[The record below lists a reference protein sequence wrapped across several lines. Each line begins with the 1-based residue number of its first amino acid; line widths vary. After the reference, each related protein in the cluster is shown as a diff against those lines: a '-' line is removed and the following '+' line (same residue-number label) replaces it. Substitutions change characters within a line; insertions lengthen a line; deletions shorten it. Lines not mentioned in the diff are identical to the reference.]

1 MANYANLKATIAANI
16 KQNGNEEITGPI
28 LQSVLTQMT
37 TLLGSGWAYAGV
49 ATPATAP
56 GTPDN
61 NVFYITS
68 TAGTYTNFGGLVVAE
83 NEVAILKYNGAWAK
97 DVPGIATAAQVTQL
111 GQKLSIPITIDNEV
125 PDYPYASYDQNSMVC
140 DKQQNLPVGAV
151 LKKVKCASSGTAAPK
166 STKIVVFDAN
176 NTQVSRTEIGTIG
189 TTDAEFDISAL
200 GIVVQSGYKYC
211 VECVADKWVSGVSNR
226 YVRITGGSEEAYND
240 YYFGFA
246 FVAEGSA
253 DRLAAIEESIGQI
266 NASVNQI
273 NESIE
278 QINESV
284 DSIDDELNTS
294 TIENIVP
301 DYPYAS
307 YEQNSMICDVMQDL
321 PVGATIKKVK
331 CASTGTAAPKTT
343 KLVVYNENNVRV
355 SRTEIGT
362 IGTTE
367 TEFDVESLGIVV
379 RQGYKYCLECLAAK
393 YVSGVNGRYFN
404 YSSGNPVAYN
414 DYYFGFAFVV
424 GFAGSRLDHIEESI
438 DQINESIG
446 QINDSMDQ
454 MEESIEGVEG
464 NFERRISVNLFD
476 KTNPL
481 IKNGFYNNRQ
491 YTESDG
497 YYVTN
502 PIAVKAGVTYKAVF
516 PASSIGASNRG
527 IAIVDAENN
536 IISFVDG
543 TVADGLI
550 TVTPTSDG
558 FLSFNV
564 GYGDVS
570 LSSFMVC
577 VESEYPDS
585 YEPYYDYTSLKE
597 GIRIPSSS
605 IPSVLFEKSVIF
617 TGDSIC
623 FGETDTP
630 RGYGWARRIGEKNH
644 MSWKNKAVSGG
655 TIIDRYLVRSSFT
668 ISDTDFESGADYI
681 ILEGGTNDADRIGS
695 IIGGTIP
702 EYFGGWNESDYV
714 TEYGEDTF
722 CDAVQR
728 LIQRVVTSFPT
739 AKVGFII
746 APKMGVSDNGYDAEH
761 NNRRAYFQTII
772 EICRKWGVSVLNLW
786 DNCTMNPRL
795 SAHYNESEH
804 GPLYYDGQHPTAEGY
819 EMITPIIEKWMETL

>member
-1 MANYANLKATIAANI
+1 MSNYNSLKATINANI
-16 KQNGNEEITGPI
+16 KTNGNQEITG
-28 LQSVLTQMT
+28 SVLNSVLNAMVN
-37 TLLGSGWAYAGV
+37 TLGAGYQYVGV
-49 ATPATAP
+49 ATPSTNP
-56 GTPDN
+56 GSPDAK
-61 NVFYITS
+61 VFYLAA
-68 TAGTYTNFGGLVVAE
+68 TAGTYANFGNLVVSD
-83 NEVAILKYNGAWAK
+83 NEVAILKWDAAWQK
-97 DVPGIATAAQVTQL
+97 DVTGIASLSQLQV
-111 GQKLSIPITIDNEV
+111 KSIVENSIPV
-125 PDYPYASYDQNSMVC
+125 APYNVYDQNSMINDV
-140 DKQQNLPVGAV
+140 QQNLPVGSTI
-151 LKKVKCASSGTAAPK
+151 KKVKCASTGTAAPK
-166 STKIVVFDAN
+166 TTKLVVFDAN
-176 NTQVSRTEIGTIG
+176 NNQVSRTEIGTIG
-189 TTDAEFDISAL
+189 TTETEFDVESL
-200 GIVVQSGYKYC
+200 GIVVREGYKYC
-211 VECVADKWVSGVSNR
+211 LECLAAKYVSGVSGR
-226 YVRITGGSEEAYND
+226 YFNYSGGNVVAYND

-246 FVAEGSA
+246 FVVETSD
-253 DRLAAIEESIGQI
+253 DRLDIIEESISQI
-266 NASVNQI
+266 NTSVTQI

-284 DSIDDELNTS
+284 DGLDDELNTS
-294 TIENIVP
+294 IIENSVP
-301 DYPYAS
+301 VAPYNV
-307 YEQNSMICDVMQDL
+307 YDQNSMINDVQQNL
-321 PVGATIKKVK
+321 PVGSTIKKVK

-362 IGTTE
+362 IGASE

-379 RQGYKYCLECLAAK
+379 RQGYKYCIECSAVK
-393 YVSGVNGRYFN
+393 YVPGINGRYFN

-424 GFAGSRLDHIEESI
+424 GVAGSRLDQIEESI

-446 QINDSMDQ
+446 QINDSMVQ

-476 KTNPL
+476 KENPL

-550 TVTPTSDG
+550 TVTPISDG

-585 YEPYYDYTSLKE
+585 YEPYYDYTSIKE

-630 RGYGWARRIGEKNH
+630 RGYGWARRIGEKNS
-644 MSWKNKAVSGG
+644 MSWQNKSVSGG
-655 TIIDRYLVRSSFT
+655 TIMNRYLIGSSFT
-668 ISDTDFESGADYI
+668 IADTDFGNGADYI
-681 ILEGGTNDADRIGS
+681 ILEGGTNDADRVGS
-695 IIGGTIP
+695 ILNGNVPQYYGN
-702 EYFGGWNESDYV
+702 WNESDYV
-714 TEYGEDTF
+714 TEFGADTF

-804 GPLYYDGQHPTAEGY
+804 GPLYYDGQHPTADGY